1 MIKNLIHEYFQ
12 EHGEEILRAM
22 PIDNPGLLSE
32 QGSECNNR
40 WWRFFREH
48 NARKLSAGVSLR
60 DPFVRKAEMA
70 DPEILAINA
79 KYING
84 ENR

>member
-1 MIKNLIHEYFQ
+1 
-12 EHGEEILRAM
+12 M
-22 PIDNPGLLSE
+22 PINNPGLLNE

-40 WWRFFREH
+40 WWRHFREH
-48 NARKLSAGVSLR
+48 NARKMSAGVSLR